1 MKRAC
6 FTKQARTWCL
16 PDGAT
21 LVERL
26 EQDGKTLHD
35 LAART
40 ERKGRA
46 GWAGLE
52 EGVVL
57 ANKYG
62 VCIKIYEWFLGGYT
76 LRAFIQPLSP
86 SARVLLMF
94 RVNNNHYDR
103 LVARNVGSSTAA
115 GRQGAPPPART
126 KAAKTKAVAAKPRA
140 ARPQLAFTQST
151 PPTARAKGKAKPKP
165 ANCFEVLATPGDADE
180 LSGDEFDLDTAR
192 PASPFPTLCLPA
204 HPLASPLRLPAHPPA
219 CLPVH
224 TLRRCVVEGT
234 ARVYVDSSNRLRF
247 DY

>member
-62 VCIKIYEWFLGGYT
+62 VCIKIYEWFW
-76 LRAFIQPLSP
+76 
-86 SARVLLMF
+86 
-94 RVNNNHYDR
+94 
-103 LVARNVGSSTAA
+103 VAT
-115 GRQGAPPPART
+115 
-126 KAAKTKAVAAKPRA
+126 
-140 ARPQLAFTQST
+140 
-151 PPTARAKGKAKPKP
+151 
-165 ANCFEVLATPGDADE
+165 
-180 LSGDEFDLDTAR
+180 
-192 PASPFPTLCLPA
+192 
-204 HPLASPLRLPAHPPA
+204 
-219 CLPVH
+219 
-224 TLRRCVVEGT
+224 RCVLSFSHCRHSH
-234 ARVYVDSSNRLRF
+234 ACS
-247 DY
+247 